1 MGVPRFYRVLRG
13 QRGQAAKDKYINYLN
28 GIDIEDNVGGGTA
41 KPPSQTLYVRPF
53 SGGLPS
59 TVWLRVSAS
68 TTAWGNFGTVSTI
81 ATRTKETIASGNTAV
96 KIRGFKAARVSKTTG
111 IASSG
116 TRKTSTKTGLPYL
129 SYGGASL
136 SLPFGKS
143 GDTDTYADAIIEI
156 EALLKTSSSIRVSFT
171 EELI

>member
-1 MGVPRFYRVLRG
+1 MGVPRFYRVIRG

-28 GIDIEDNVGGGTA
+28 GIDIEDNVGGGAA
-41 KPPSQTLYVRPF
+41 KPPSQSLYVRSF
-53 SGGLPS
+53 SGGLPN

-68 TTAWGNFGTVSTI
+68 TSAWGNFGTVSAI
-81 ATRTKETIASGNTAV
+81 ASRTKETVATGNSSV

-116 TRKTSTKTGLPYL
+116 TRKTSTKTGLAYL
-129 SYGGASL
+129 SYGGDSL

-143 GDTDTYADAIIEI
+143 GDSDTYAAAIAEI
-156 EALLKTSSSIRVSFT
+156 EPLLKTSSSIRVSFT